1 MRMNKVEFI
10 EYLQHPDKLDAQ
22 TIAGL
27 SSLVYEF
34 PYCSSTRILLSVNQ
48 YKENDVRY
56 ETELR
61 TTAIYSG
68 NRSILKKHIDRAGQ
82 SNVRIILPDEELKE
96 EVKPEPKPEAKK
108 DEVSTKKSAEE
119 VARATE
125 PNGTTDTETPDTT
138 SAQPMVDAEPAA
150 PMSDFDLS
158 ILELKEIVNRH
169 IEELKKEGP
178 PEQETTIEQKPKK
191 KPAKPK
197 AKSGT
202 KTKEEILD
210 EFIKNQPSI
219 SRPKAAFFNPL
230 DMAKE
235 SIVDQE
241 SIVSETLATI
251 YYDQGHLQKAIKIYQ
266 KLSLKYP
273 EKSSYFA
280 ALIEKAEKELNT

>member
-10 EYLQHPDKLDAQ
+10 EYLQHPEKLNDQ

-27 SSLVYEF
+27 TSLVYEF
-34 PYCSSTRILLSVNQ
+34 PYCSTTRILLSVNQ

-61 TTAIYSG
+61 TTAIYTG
-68 NRSILKKHIDRAGQ
+68 NRSILKKHIDRVGQ

-96 EVKPEPKPEAKK
+96 EVKPETKTV
-108 DEVSTKKSAEE
+108 EVPAKKSAEE
-119 VARATE
+119 MALAAEPHAATDE
-125 PNGTTDTETPDTT
+125 ETPDTT
-138 SAQPMVDAEPAA
+138 SPQSMVDAEPAA

-178 PEQETTIEQKPKK
+178 PEKDVVIEVKPKK

-210 EFIKNQPSI
+210 DFIKNQPSI
-219 SRPKAAFFNPL
+219 SRPKATFFNPL
-230 DMAKE
+230 EVAKE
-235 SIVDQE
+235 SVVDQE

>member
-1 MRMNKVEFI
+1 MNKVEFI
-10 EYLQHPDKLDAQ
+10 EYLQHPEKLNGQ

-27 SSLVYEF
+27 TSLVYEF
-34 PYCSSTRILLSVNQ
+34 PYCSTTRILLSVNQ

-68 NRSILKKHIDRAGQ
+68 NRRILKKHIDRAGL
-82 SNVRIILPDEELKE
+82 SNVRIILPDEALNE
-96 EVKPEPKPEAKK
+96 EVKTASVTESKTSEKTVKQPVEEAIPASEPKAAAEKETPEPP
-108 DEVSTKKSAEE
+108 
-119 VARATE
+119 
-125 PNGTTDTETPDTT
+125 
-138 SAQPMVDAEPAA
+138 SAQPLVDAEPAA

-169 IEELKKEGP
+169 IEELKNEGP
-178 PEQETTIEQKPKK
+178 PAQETTVEEKPKK

-202 KTKEEILD
+202 KTKAEILD

-219 SRPKAAFFNPL
+219 SRPKATFFNPL
-230 DMAKE
+230 EVAKE
-235 SIVDQE
+235 SVVDQE

>member
-1 MRMNKVEFI
+1 MNKVEFI
-10 EYLQHPDKLDAQ
+10 EYLQHPDKLNDQ

-27 SSLVYEF
+27 ISLVYEF

-96 EVKPEPKPEAKK
+96 EVKPETKTDEAHAKK
-108 DEVSTKKSAEE
+108 AAEE
-119 VARATE
+119 VEPATE
-125 PNGTTDTETPDTT
+125 PDTTTDAEIPDTP
-138 SAQPMVDAEPAA
+138 SAQPLVDTESAA

-169 IEELKKEGP
+169 IEELKKDGP
-178 PEQETTIEQKPKK
+178 PEKDVEIEVKPKK
-191 KPAKPK
+191 KPAKSK
-197 AKSGT
+197 AKSAN

-219 SRPKAAFFNPL
+219 TRPKATFFNPL
-230 DMAKE
+230 DVAKE
-235 SIVDQE
+235 SVVDQE